1 MMIDIHNHILP
12 NVDDGSKSINMSI
25 NMLKHAFEQ
34 GVTEVVNTTHFQH
47 PLFMDIDYS
56 IKRIE
61 SIKTELQKKLYE
73 NNIFI
78 KIHLGYEVY
87 YYENLLKIIKQPLV
101 TMGNGKYILIEFT
114 PNNIPF
120 SQKKTLFDLKM
131 SGVTPII
138 AHPERY
144 KAVHENFNL
153 IYDWINSGCLIQ
165 VDCGSLLGLMGK
177 RAKEASLSII
187 KENACHIL
195 ASDAHND
202 TNRNFC
208 IKDAY
213 NIVSKIIGQKESN
226 KLVLEYPSSIIRGED
241 LYF

>member
-1 MMIDIHNHILP
+1 MIDIHNHVLP
-12 NVDDGSKSINMSI
+12 NVDDGSKSINMSL
-25 NMLKHAFEQ
+25 NMMKHAFEQ

-47 PLFMDIDYS
+47 PLFLDIDNS
-56 IKRIE
+56 LKEFE
-61 SIKTELQKKLYE
+61 SIKSSLQKKLYE
-73 NNIFI
+73 NDIFI

-87 YYENLLKIIKQPLV
+87 YYENLLKIIEQPLV
-101 TMGNGKYILIEFT
+101 TMGNGKYILIEFA
-114 PNNIPF
+114 PNNIPS
-120 SQKKTLFDLKM
+120 SQKQTLFNLKM
-131 SGVTPII
+131 RGVTPII

-144 KAVHENFNL
+144 KEVQENFYL

-165 VDCGSLLGLMGK
+165 IDCGSVLGLMGK
-177 RAKEASLSII
+177 KAKEASLSII
-187 KENACHIL
+187 KEKCCHIL

-213 NIVSKIIGQKESN
+213 NIVKDIIGQKDAD
-226 KLVLEYPSSIIRGED
+226 KLVFEHPSSIIRGED

>member
-1 MMIDIHNHILP
+1 MIDIHNHVLP
-12 NVDDGSKSINMSI
+12 NVDDGSKSINMSL
-25 NMLKHAFEQ
+25 NMMKHAFEQ

-47 PLFMDIDYS
+47 PLFLNIDNS
-56 IKRIE
+56 VKRIE
-61 SIKTELQKKLYE
+61 SIKSSLQKKLYE
-73 NNIFI
+73 NDIFI

-87 YYENLLKIIKQPLV
+87 YYENLLKIIDQPLV
-101 TMGNGKYILIEFT
+101 TMGNGKYILIEFA
-114 PNNIPF
+114 PRNIPS
-120 SQKKTLFDLKM
+120 SQKQTLFNLKM

-144 KAVHENFNL
+144 KEVQENFYL
-153 IYDWINSGCLIQ
+153 VYDWVNSGCLIQ
-165 VDCGSLLGLMGK
+165 IDCGSLLGLMGK
-177 RAKEASLSII
+177 KAKEASLSII
-187 KENACHIL
+187 KEKCCHIL

-213 NIVSKIIGQKESN
+213 NIVKNIIGQKDAD
-226 KLVLEYPSSIIRGED
+226 KLVFEHPSSIIRGED

>member
-1 MMIDIHNHILP
+1 MIDIHNHVLP
-12 NVDDGSKSINMSI
+12 NVDDGSKSINMSL
-25 NMLKHAFEQ
+25 NMMKHAFEQ

-47 PLFMDIDYS
+47 PLFLDIDNS
-56 IKRIE
+56 VKRIE
-61 SIKTELQKKLYE
+61 SVKSSLQKKLYE
-73 NNIFI
+73 NDIFI

-87 YYENLLKIIKQPLV
+87 YYENLLKIIDQPLV
-101 TMGNGKYILIEFT
+101 TMGNGKYILIEFA
-114 PNNIPF
+114 PRNIPS
-120 SQKKTLFDLKM
+120 SQKQTLFNLKM

-144 KAVHENFNL
+144 KEVQENFYL
-153 IYDWINSGCLIQ
+153 VYDWINSGCLIQ
-165 VDCGSLLGLMGK
+165 IDCGSLLGLMGK
-177 RAKEASLSII
+177 KAKEASLSII
-187 KENACHIL
+187 KENCCHIL

-213 NIVSKIIGQKESN
+213 NIVKNIIGQGDAD
-226 KLVLEYPSSIIRGED
+226 KLVFEHPSSIIRGED